1 MENAYSYKRVSSQEQ
16 KEKKNSIPEQENRIN
31 KFAKEKNIQITRKFE
46 DSNSAF
52 HDNNRSD
59 FDRMI
64 ELALIEKPNYIIL
77 DDSSRFA
84 RTRQVAIDAKAT
96 LRSYGINILYASEP
110 NIDVNTVSGFWLEG
124 IQEIKN
130 EATSREIAF
139 HVKKGMSGN
148 LNQRDIETGWCYK
161 NGGKA
166 PFGYKRT
173 ILYRGMNSRGKPIYK
188 TIWELDENTSNI
200 VRKIIVD
207 MYTKKE
213 MSYTQIRDYL
223 NTNGIKNSN
232 GSLWSTSTI
241 CSMLRKDRLE
251 EYSGIAYWNKENKNV
266 KGVKYNDKSLWVI
279 CENAHPSIITKE
291 ECQQAIDRK
300 EKVNQN
306 VYKFKPESDYLLSG
320 TNIENFFLFT
330 CSNCGGHVVGCS
342 NGHGHYKKYTCANN
356 RHKGNSGC
364 SNNWKVEKDWIEDK
378 IYQLIKEN
386 YIAPK
391 NIKYTIEKIYS
402 QINSINSINTQ
413 NIKKIQNSIAKID
426 KEIQNLL
433 NSIKSGINP
442 ELVVN
447 EINSL
452 KEQKDLELEN
462 IKKLE
467 KQIDNQPKISIEK
480 IEEYFINLQKTFY
493 QATINEKRELLKTFI
508 SNISLNNNEH
518 QVEVSLFPQWCT
530 IVEQVV
536 GIEPT

>member
-1 MENAYSYKRVSSQEQ
+1 M
-16 KEKKNSIPEQENRIN
+16 
-31 KFAKEKNIQITRKFE
+31 
-46 DSNSAF
+46 
-52 HDNNRSD
+52 
-59 FDRMI
+59 
-64 ELALIEKPNYIIL
+64 
-77 DDSSRFA
+77 
-84 RTRQVAIDAKAT
+84 
-96 LRSYGINILYASEP
+96 
-110 NIDVNTVSGFWLEG
+110 
-124 IQEIKN
+124 
-130 EATSREIAF
+130 
-139 HVKKGMSGN
+139 
-148 LNQRDIETGWCYK
+148 
-161 NGGKA
+161 
-166 PFGYKRT
+166 
-173 ILYRGMNSRGKPIYK
+173 
-188 TIWELDENTSNI
+188 
-200 VRKIIVD
+200 
-207 MYTKKE
+207 
-213 MSYTQIRDYL
+213 
-223 NTNGIKNSN
+223 
-232 GSLWSTSTI
+232 
-241 CSMLRKDRLE
+241 
-251 EYSGIAYWNKENKNV
+251 
-266 KGVKYNDKSLWVI
+266 
-279 CENAHPSIITKE
+279 
-291 ECQQAIDRK
+291 
-300 EKVNQN
+300 
-306 VYKFKPESDYLLSG
+306 
-320 TNIENFFLFT
+320 
-330 CSNCGGHVVGCS
+330 
-342 NGHGHYKKYTCANN
+342 
-356 RHKGNSGC
+356 
-364 SNNWKVEKDWIEDK
+364 
-378 IYQLIKEN
+378 IKEN